1 VAVRAHPDILAV
13 AVAVARTML
22 DKLAM
27 VEALYMALVV
37 GALRPLPQKVRL
49 VVVVQGALVKA
60 LLALEA
66 LVAILPQVAVVVV
79 AAQTEVRPQLQLAV
93 RGGHMAVAVAVVA
106 VALVVAQEV
115 LAWFALFTPVQHAHT
130 HQQIQVIC
138 NGTLYSNS

>member
-1 VAVRAHPDILAV
+1 VLPDILAV
-13 AVAVARTML
+13 AVAVVRTMPG
-22 DKLAM
+22 KQAM
-27 VEALYMALVV
+27 AVRVVHMALVV

-66 LVAILPQVAVVVV
+66 LAVIPPQVAMVVV
-79 AAQTEVRPQLQLAV
+79 AAQTGVRPQLQLAV
-93 RGGHMAVAVAVVA
+93 RAVHMAVAVAVVA
-106 VALVVAQEV
+106 AVLVVAQEV
-115 LAWFALFTPVQHAHT
+115 LVWFALFIPEQHAHT